1 MNKFGLPETIP
12 TTCPNCGASS
22 HHEEK
27 YITFSGVI
35 CNYCNQA
42 IAYLPNAKV
51 GNLKILGDYIGRDK
65 IVVNI
70 GNNASNIASGV
81 DIVQNINGIF

>member
-12 TTCPNCGASS
+12 ATCPNCGASS

-35 CNYCNQA
+35 CNYCNQT
-42 IAYLPNAKV
+42 IAYLPITKR
-51 GNLKILGDYIGRDK
+51 NLKTLGDFIGGDK

-70 GNNASNIASGV
+70 GNNASKIAIGTN
-81 DIVQNINGIF
+81 IVQNIKGIF